1 MPLGGVILLKG
12 YLILDT
18 SLIRQFYTNK
28 GLALN
33 NTLIL
38 PMLSTMQGSSTLWP
52 SAIRKVLDWL
62 LILGMADGKAGDSV
76 SW

>member
-1 MPLGGVILLKG
+1 MKG
-12 YLILDT
+12 SFLILDT

-28 GLALN
+28 GLASN